1 MIDKVNDYEGI
12 YVTLARAIANRE
24 AEFVYSFGIKPEYT
38 RVTDIAH
45 HIQRMGYGVKH
56 VTYKSEAG
64 LRVSLEG
71 VQE

>member
-12 YVTLARAIANRE
+12 YVTLAWAIANRE
-24 AEFVYSFGIKPEYT
+24 TEFVYSFCIKPEYT
-38 RVTDIAH
+38 RVTEIAH

-56 VTYKSEAG
+56 ITYMNEAG

-71 VQE
+71 VHQ